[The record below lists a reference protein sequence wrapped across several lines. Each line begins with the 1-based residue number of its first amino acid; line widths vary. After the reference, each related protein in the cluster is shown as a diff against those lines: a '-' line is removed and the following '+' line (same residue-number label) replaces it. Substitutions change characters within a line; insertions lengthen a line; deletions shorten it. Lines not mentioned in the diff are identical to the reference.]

1 LASRAE
7 EEENYW
13 PGYVDALTTM
23 TMVLTFIMM
32 VLAFAVFIMSQNVSK
47 VKVDIPPME
56 TKSDNV
62 PTAPKTPDPVVEID
76 VPKASPG
83 AGGIQDASEKVAGSS
98 PYENKVEAPESV
110 ISAPVENT
118 DIKQSVIEDDTKKEG
133 QALAISNSVITL
145 TYAGVETRLDEE
157 TLATIEKVANERAVV
172 ASDQIITIKAYA
184 NAVDAPIS
192 QMRRVAYYRA
202 MLLRSALIDAGVEKE
217 RIDVKVVETDAAA
230 IGQTVRVFLDPK
242 ALN

>member
-1 LASRAE
+1 MAAKAE

-47 VKVDIPPME
+47 IKVDIPPME

-62 PTAPKTPDPVVEID
+62 PTAPESPETVVQLEI
-76 VPKASPG
+76 PQATPG

-110 ISAPVENT
+110 VSRPVKET
-118 DIKQSVIEDDTKKEG
+118 EIKQSVIEEETKSEG
-133 QALAISNSVITL
+133 QAIAKTQSLVTV
-145 TYAGVETRLDEE
+145 TFAGVETRLDDE
-157 TLATIEKVANERAVV
+157 TKAEIAEVAKTPEVTGDEGV
-172 ASDQIITIKAYA
+172 ITIRAYA

-202 MLLRSALIDAGVEKE
+202 MLLRSALLEAGVAKE
-217 RIDVKVVETDAAA
+217 RIDVKVVETDDAAK
-230 IGQTVRVFLDPK
+230 GQEVKILLSPK
-242 ALN
+242 AE